1 MAPIDSTDTETAH
14 SAQNLD
20 APSAHHRPT
29 QPSGRAR
36 AMKQATP
43 TSSSKPRVSTD
54 ITQKV
59 AGKATASYRR
69 SDVDAQSVL
78 SLTPSQLDRALMDML
93 NISPDVTGVRKFWLG
108 KLYIKTLFGCHITL
122 IRGADGTR

>member
-1 MAPIDSTDTETAH
+1 MAPIDSTDDDTATH
-14 SAQNLD
+14 STHNLD
-20 APSAHHRPT
+20 APSTHHRPT

-36 AMKQATP
+36 VMKQASP

-54 ITQKV
+54 VTQKV
-59 AGKATASYRR
+59 EGKATAAYRR

-108 KLYIKTLFGCHITL
+108 KS
-122 IRGADGTR
+122 